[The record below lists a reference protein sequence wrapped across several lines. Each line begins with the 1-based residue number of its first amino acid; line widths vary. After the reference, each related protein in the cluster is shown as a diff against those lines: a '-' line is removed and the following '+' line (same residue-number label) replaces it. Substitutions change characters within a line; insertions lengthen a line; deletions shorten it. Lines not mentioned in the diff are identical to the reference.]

1 MWKSK
6 PNQKKMPINPVLKCI
21 TFRDEQVTHKAMSKE
36 PQEEPPEGVN
46 NPAASSGK
54 LNNVSDA
61 IFLHSTSSYWVDQIK
76 QYAYVQY
83 HIIGV

>member
-1 MWKSK
+1 
-6 PNQKKMPINPVLKCI
+6 
-21 TFRDEQVTHKAMSKE
+21 MSKE

-46 NPAASSGK
+46 NPAAAASGK

-61 IFLHSTSSYWVDQIK
+61 IVLHSTSSYWVDQIK